1 MDWTVWAWFGLV
13 WVLHMYLDRE
23 SQPLYDGLYE
33 NEGLYED
40 GGLYEDMTCIRIRI
54 RIRIR
59 VMHLRLVHARTHIGD
74 CTYTGL
80 GVSRD
85 QSISQSTIQ
94 SNTGVA
100 YMVVHFP
107 GVWLQLG

>member
-1 MDWTVWAWFGLV
+1 
-13 WVLHMYLDRE
+13 MYLDRE

-59 VMHLRLVHARTHIGD
+59 VMHLRLVHARTHRRLYI
-74 CTYTGL
+74 YKPWGL
-80 GVSRD
+80 ERSIN
-85 QSISQSTIQ
+85 QSI
-94 SNTGVA
+94 N
-100 YMVVHFP
+100 HP
-107 GVWLQLG
+107 K